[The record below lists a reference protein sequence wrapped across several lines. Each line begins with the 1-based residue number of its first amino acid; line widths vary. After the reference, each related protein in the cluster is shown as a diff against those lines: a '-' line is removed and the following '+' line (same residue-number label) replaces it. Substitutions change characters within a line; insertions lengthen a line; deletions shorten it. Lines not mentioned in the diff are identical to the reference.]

1 MDNKRLFLAVVLSVC
16 IFLGWNLL
24 AVQLGWIKPAPE
36 APVASTAP
44 NAPAAPATP
53 ESVAGFDTPAPQPAP
68 PVAPTP
74 GKLITVETPLYRA
87 VLHSNGGILQE
98 FHLKNYRD
106 SQGQEGLV
114 SLVSEAAAA
123 KGPLG
128 ILLDGAPTWGAGAWT
143 TDAQD
148 VTLKGEDSK
157 LLRFVGEVNGVRV
170 VRDLIFSAGNYTI
183 SEKLQLDAP
192 QPRVMKLGIMMAAS
206 HLAIEKSPSI
216 WQQLKHR
223 FLGGAL
229 PALEESQYNMTRVA
243 WLQHESFS
251 EASSLSDLKEGKLVV
266 GQVAWAGIMNN
277 YFLGAVSMHGADA
290 SLKASFA
297 DNVFQVILGKTDV
310 AVGGQI
316 AGQDAP
322 KVTEVLCTYFVGPKV
337 SSILSETP
345 NGISRALDYGFFS
358 IIAKPLVALLQFF
371 YSYVGNY
378 GVAIIL
384 MTILIKIVFWPLSQ
398 KSYKSMEQMKK
409 LQPEMQKIREKYAD
423 DKEAMNKEIMQL
435 YKTYKVNPAGG
446 CLPIVVQIPVFFGL
460 YQALLNAIELRHAV
474 FVPYLPFTNIPWLT
488 DLAAPDPFLITPLVM
503 GATMF
508 IQQKMSPPPGD
519 PMQAKIMLF
528 MPVVFTLLFIN
539 FPSGLVVYWL
549 VNNIISIGQ
558 QRMLRPKA

>member
-24 AVQLGWIKPAPE
+24 SVQMGWIKPTPAP
-36 APVASTAP
+36 ATPVASTAP
-44 NAPAAPATP
+44 SAPASP
-53 ESVAGFDTPAPQPAP
+53 ESVAGLDTPAAQPAAP
-68 PVAPTP
+68 LAPTP
-74 GKLITVETPLYRA
+74 GKLITVETPLYKA
-87 VLHSNGGILQE
+87 VLHSNGGILQK
-98 FHLKNYRD
+98 FQLKTYRENK
-106 SQGQEGLV
+106 GEE
-114 SLVSEAAAA
+114 SLVNLVNEAAAA

-143 TDAQD
+143 TDAED

-157 LLRFVGEVNGVRV
+157 VLRFVGEVNGVRV

-183 SEKLQLDAP
+183 TEKLQLDTP

-206 HLAIEKSPSI
+206 PLAIEKTASF
-216 WQQLKHR
+216 WQRAKHR
-223 FLGGAL
+223 FLGGDL
-229 PALEESQYNMTRVA
+229 PAPGESQYNMTRVA
-243 WLQHESFS
+243 WLQNESFS
-251 EASSLSDLKEGKLVV
+251 EVASTSDLKEGKLVV
-266 GQVAWAGIMNN
+266 GQVSWAGIMNN
-277 YFLGAVSMHGADA
+277 YFLGAASMQGADA
-290 SLKASFA
+290 SLKASFT
-297 DNVFQVILGKTDV
+297 DNVFQVVLGKTDV

-322 KVTEVLCTYFVGPKV
+322 RVTEILCTYFIGPKV

-371 YSYVGNY
+371 YSYVNNY

-384 MTILIKIVFWPLSQ
+384 MTILIKIAFWPLSQ

-423 DKEAMNKEIMQL
+423 DKETMNKEIMQL

-474 FVPYLPFTNIPWLT
+474 FIPYLPFTNIPWLT

-519 PMQAKIMLF
+519 PTQAKIMLF
-528 MPVVFTLLFIN
+528 MPVIFTLLFIN

-549 VNNIISIGQ
+549 VNNVISIGQ